1 MSNSFGLLKSFC
13 YTEIMKLKRKR
24 VTVFLIWLTVILIP
38 WVYIISTT
46 SVNLLFSNNLVL
58 LNVFQR
64 ITGLTAF
71 SLLFFQIMLG
81 ACMDRW
87 IQILGARAY
96 RAHIFQGIISYG
108 FVLIH
113 PIFYFVISFEASGIL
128 PWLPDLSTYQGV
140 GLTYARIAFFL
151 ITLSVIASYFRTQPF
166 FRRNWRAFH
175 MINYFSFFLVA
186 MHAYRV
192 GSDIKT
198 IPFSIIFWVYVLIVS
213 LTVLFKINIY
223 LRSALKGRT
232 LQAKVRP

>member
-1 MSNSFGLLKSFC
+1 VSNSFGLLKSFC

-71 SLLFFQIMLG
+71 SLLFFQIML
-81 ACMDRW
+81 
-87 IQILGARAY
+87 
-96 RAHIFQGIISYG
+96 FQGIISYG